1 MNFGVVLK
9 LFLITGLPWS
19 VDFLSQL
26 VRYCTSTWI
35 KQNLSKFS
43 INREFKWPFITYT
56 ENNFQ
61 SENID

>member
-26 VRYCTSTWI
+26 VRYCTSTGWYQTKLLI
-35 KQNLSKFS
+35 D
-43 INREFKWPFITYT
+43 REFK
-56 ENNFQ
+56 
-61 SENID
+61 